1 MKVVLF
7 LMAEVGKHL
16 QTSRSKNKRIQL
28 KKMSAEI
35 HASSGAFLKTKKY
48 GFAHKMIQLWLK
60 YFFRENNNMVKDR

>member
-1 MKVVLF
+1 
-7 LMAEVGKHL
+7 
-16 QTSRSKNKRIQL
+16 
-28 KKMSAEI
+28 MSAEI